1 MTLRAVMPRHIFSH
15 KSAKPLAMI
24 TRRILLTAT
33 LLAIVHAPVAMA
45 SDIMVMEPRAAAS
58 ITPMAKTAAVY
69 VTLMNHGAEA
79 DALLKISTPAADMAM
94 AHETTM
100 TDGVMKMREIERLEI
115 KPHETAVL
123 APGGNHIMLVGLK
136 TPLKEGEQISLV
148 LTFEKA
154 GDVTIDVPV
163 VSRDKLPAATSHEH
177 MEQ

>member
-1 MTLRAVMPRHIFSH
+1 
-15 KSAKPLAMI
+15 
-24 TRRILLTAT
+24 
-33 LLAIVHAPVAMA
+33 
-45 SDIMVMEPRAAAS
+45 
-58 ITPMAKTAAVY
+58 MAKTAAVY

-100 TDGVMKMREIERLEI
+100 TDGVMKMREIERLEL
-115 KPHETAVL
+115 KPHETTTF

-136 TPLKEGEQISLV
+136 APLKAGEQITMV

-163 VSRDKLPAATSHEH
+163 VNRDKLPGAATHEH
-177 MEQ
+177 TEQ

>member
-1 MTLRAVMPRHIFSH
+1 MPRHIFGN
-15 KSAKPLAMI
+15 KSAKPRAMV
-24 TRRILLTAT
+24 TRRTLLAAT
-33 LLAIVHAPVAMA
+33 LLAVLHAQAALA

-100 TDGVMKMREIERLEI
+100 TDGVMKMREIERLEL
-115 KPHETAVL
+115 KPHETATF

-136 TPLKEGEQISLV
+136 APLKEGEQITMV

-154 GDVTIDVPV
+154 GDVTINVPV
-163 VSRDKLPAATSHEH
+163 VNRNKLPAAATHEH
-177 MEQ
+177 IAQ

>member
-1 MTLRAVMPRHIFSH
+1 MPRHTFGEN
-15 KSAKPLAMI
+15 SAKIQPMI
-24 TRRILLTAT
+24 NRRT
-33 LLAIVHAPVAMA
+33 LLAATFLSIVHAPAVLA

-58 ITPMAKTAAVY
+58 ISAMAKTAAVY
-69 VTLMNHGAEA
+69 VTLMNHGSEA
-79 DALLKISTPAADMAM
+79 DALLKISTAAADMAM

-100 TDGVMKMREIERLEI
+100 TDGVMKMRELERLEI

-136 TPLKEGEQISLV
+136 APLKEGEMISMV

-154 GDVTIDVPV
+154 GDVTVEVPV
-163 VSRDKLPAATSHEH
+163 VGRDKLPAAASHEH